1 MLACLC
7 IGVVLTLSLIIGGL
21 VACNRQ
27 PAELRIGLVAYLSGE
42 AKTVESSGQPTVEAA
57 QLAVQ
62 EVNDAGGLDVGR
74 RKYKVVLV
82 IEDIE
87 SKPEL
92 AVNAAHKLIY
102 QENVVAIVG
111 PQYSRDAIPVA
122 RVAEEARLPML
133 SPMSTNPETT
143 AGKQYVFRVGFVDD
157 FQGRVM
163 ARFAREELGAQTTAV
178 LYDVASAYNKGIAE
192 LFKQAFE
199 EAGGQVVAFETY
211 TTDNAEDF
219 SQQLA
224 RIRESGAKVLF
235 LPNYPQDV
243 ALQVQQA
250 NQMGVKAA
258 IIGSDSWT
266 PDSFA
271 DLPEF
276 EGTFCSR
283 HWHSD
288 IANEQARS
296 FIEAYRQVYDQD
308 PNNTAALTYDAF
320 GLLFQAIQSQGQV
333 DPESIRNGLY
343 NLGPYPG
350 VSGSIEYQ
358 DTGDPVKSVV
368 IVQIKDGDV
377 VFYALVNP

>member
-1 MLACLC
+1 
-7 IGVVLTLSLIIGGL
+7 
-21 VACNRQ
+21 
-27 PAELRIGLVAYLSGE
+27 
-42 AKTVESSGQPTVEAA
+42 
-57 QLAVQ
+57 
-62 EVNDAGGLDVGR
+62 
-74 RKYKVVLV
+74 
-82 IEDIE
+82 
-87 SKPEL
+87 
-92 AVNAAHKLIY
+92 
-102 QENVVAIVG
+102 
-111 PQYSRDAIPVA
+111 
-122 RVAEEARLPML
+122 
-133 SPMSTNPETT
+133 MSTNPETT